1 MKPRHAI
8 EASNQSPVAMNFRE
22 RLLPG
27 LPVQV
32 IDVLRD
38 HEAQHSQ
45 FFHFHQREVARIR
58 PGNRKRFEKFVVAFA
73 EPLFP
78 RFFRIGHEAL
88 KAVHR
93 RLAVLGPQP
102 ARPAKRR
109 DPAFDGHSRARE
121 RDRIPRRQDHPRA
134 FANFLV
140 ARFLACLC
148 HWESALRA
156 QSHILS
162 RAVVRFYNN
171 RGTAG

>member
-1 MKPRHAI
+1 MKPRRAI
-8 EASNQSPVAMNFRE
+8 EASNQSPVAMDFRE

-38 HEAQHSQ
+38 HEADHSQ
-45 FFHFHQREVARIR
+45 FFHLYQREMARIR
-58 PGNRKRFEKFVVAFA
+58 PGNSKRLEKLVVAFA

-78 RFFRIGHEAL
+78 GFFRIGHEAL

-93 RLAVLGPQP
+93 RLSVLGPQP

-109 DPAFDGHSRARE
+109 DSTFDGHPRAGQ

-140 ARFLACLC
+140 DRSPACLC
-148 HWESALRA
+148 HRESALRA
-156 QSHILS
+156 QFSHS
-162 RAVVRFYNN
+162 QSASADY
-171 RGTAG
+171 A